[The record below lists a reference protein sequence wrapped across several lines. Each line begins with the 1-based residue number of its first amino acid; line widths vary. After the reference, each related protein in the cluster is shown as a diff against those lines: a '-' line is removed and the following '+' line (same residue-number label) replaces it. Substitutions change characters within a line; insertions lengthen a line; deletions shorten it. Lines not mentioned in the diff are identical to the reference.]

1 MIWNEDGQASLFD
14 LDTPYGKMF
23 PEHSVQT
30 KEKISERCLKSSA
43 KSTEGISLFLDL
55 RNGQTTEQSWE
66 MDSPSLGVFMMQKIG
81 VFPKEERE
89 YLLSQILED
98 NPPPKYCL
106 SARACQGIINRAEK
120 RGKILPEILKNALTA
135 TISKETSIQE

>member
-1 MIWNEDGQASLFD
+1 
-14 LDTPYGKMF
+14 
-23 PEHSVQT
+23 
-30 KEKISERCLKSSA
+30 
-43 KSTEGISLFLDL
+43 
-55 RNGQTTEQSWE
+55 
-66 MDSPSLGVFMMQKIG
+66 MMQKIG